1 MCRPL
6 AILAASVLFA
16 AASCPAQEDHAAPR
30 DAIGTAEFFVEEFI
44 PNRIHVKADAPEG
57 RRSTTDAL
65 ALRVSAEEM
74 FGQAAGGRTVKVSM
88 RPVAIPFSPEG
99 FDEFTF
105 GDSERKFS
113 GETVEVEPDTLGE
126 DGVASMTLGLP
137 AGLLPPAALK
147 LMIQATVL
155 DSGGRGVTSHLERT
169 FDPYPHY
176 LGVRLAGEGFPKPG
190 GEARFDVVAVKP
202 DGTVA
207 AAAPRLD
214 AEVFHVTHNSV
225 LRRQGAGYH
234 FETSRELHSR
244 YRAGVALQD
253 GRGTLTW
260 TPGETGSFLVRV
272 ADPATSASTSRM
284 FHVSTGEWDD
294 QPWSLEKPE
303 NVEVAPDRAEYAP
316 GETARILVKA
326 PFAGTLVL
334 TLEQDRVLTS
344 SVFQMPTNT
353 LEVPVPLSADHMPNV
368 YATAVV
374 VRPVRPAEKWMP
386 HRAVGTANIAVS
398 PASRRLAVEI
408 GNPAEVRPDSKMPV
422 RVSVADASTSA
433 PAKSLV
439 TLWAV
444 DEGVLSLTGFD
455 TPDPIGYFYGLRR
468 LGVLTADNYRN
479 LMPDLV
485 RPASAQSHTGGDGM
499 PGSSR
504 LSPIAAERVK
514 PVVLWAGT
522 RETDTS
528 GVLIAVLDV
537 PRHMGRLRV
546 MAVAADGPR
555 FGAGESNVFVRSPLM
570 VQDNLPRFLAPGD
583 RVESGFVVFN
593 NSDAPVSG
601 TLTVKVSGPLGFEG
615 RRAGDAAASVSR
627 DFAFG
632 GEAGIA
638 ARGQTTVRVR
648 FDAAAMAGVARV
660 AFSAKAGAE
669 QYSGDTELPVRP
681 ASPHRRLS
689 GLEQLA
695 AGSTTRFTIP
705 SEDFLAGTTSGS
717 LVVSGMPQLRLAAG
731 LRYLVRY
738 PYGCLEQTVSGA
750 FPLLKLRSLAA
761 QGALEGV
768 VEDAIAP
775 MVQSAID
782 RILMMQNWSG
792 GFTMWP
798 GSGDPWPWASVYA
811 AHFLVEAKRE
821 GFVVP
826 TEELNSLLN
835 YLGDQLQSN
844 DSDSRSE
851 QAYAAWVLA
860 IAGRPARDRMELLA
874 EKRAELSG
882 EARAMLAASF
892 MVVGDRPQAASLLQ
906 EAGAA
911 AAKTPVTRGTSG
923 VLRSERR
930 QTAVLLLAWLEQDA
944 TAPDVPVL
952 AKRLYDAMN
961 AEGHWGTTQDTA
973 FALLALGR
981 HADVAGVAAGE
992 FQADLR
998 MGDET
1003 HTASNASPF
1012 VKHEYLGN
1020 RAVEAT
1026 LRGPGTGFAFW
1037 TVEGVPQT
1045 PPTTAI
1051 SKGLTVSKRLL
1062 SRKGVELKPADG
1074 LKQGDFVVV
1083 EIAVSATQPLDNVII
1098 EDLLPAGFE
1107 VENKNLKSAEA
1118 MDEEGESGEGMSV
1131 QRSEA
1136 RDDRMV
1142 AFVNVA
1148 AGEKRVFRYAVRA
1161 VTPGRYVMPPVQASC
1176 MYDPDVQALQPGGT
1190 VVVR

>member
-1 MCRPL
+1 MHRPL
-6 AILAASVLFA
+6 AILAALALSA
-16 AASCPAQEDHAAPR
+16 AIPCHAQEDHPASR

-44 PNRIHVKADAPEG
+44 PNRIHVKADAPEE

-65 ALRVSAEEM
+65 TLRVRAEEM
-74 FGQAAGGRTVKVSM
+74 FGQAAGGRAVKVTV
-88 RPVAIPFSPEG
+88 RPVAIPFQPKG
-99 FDEFTF
+99 FDGFVF
-105 GDSERKFS
+105 GDPERTFT
-113 GETVEVEPDTLGE
+113 GETVEMEPDTLGE
-126 DGVASMTLGLP
+126 DGEASMTLGLP
-137 AGLLPPAALK
+137 PGLLPPAALRM
-147 LMIQATVL
+147 MIQATVL
-155 DSGGRGVTSHLERT
+155 DSGGRGVTAHLERT

-176 LGVRLAGEGFPKPG
+176 IGLRMEGEGFPKPG
-190 GEARFDVVAVKP
+190 GEARFGIVAVKP

-207 AAAPRLD
+207 TDAPNLD
-214 AEVFHVTHNSV
+214 AEVFRVTHNSV
-225 LRRQGAGYH
+225 LKRHGAGYH

-253 GRGTLTW
+253 GRGTLAW
-260 TPGETGSFLVRV
+260 TPDETGSFLVRV
-272 ADPATSASTSRM
+272 ADPASSASTSRM
-284 FHVSTGEWDD
+284 FHVSTGQWDD

-303 NVEVAPDRAEYAP
+303 TVEVAPDRAEYAP

-353 LEVPVPLSADHMPNV
+353 LEVPVPLSTDHMPNV
-368 YATAVV
+368 FATAVV

-386 HRAVGTANIAVS
+386 HRAVGSANITVS
-398 PASRRLAVEI
+398 PSSRRLAVEI
-408 GNPAEVRPDSKMPV
+408 GNPAEVRPESKLAV
-422 RVSVADASTSA
+422 RVSVADAATSA

-444 DEGVLSLTGFD
+444 DEGVLSLTGFE

-468 LGVLTADNYRN
+468 LGVQTADNYRN

-485 RPASAQSHTGGDGM
+485 RPAAAQSHTGGGDGM
-499 PGSSR
+499 PGSLR
-504 LSPIAAERVK
+504 LSPIASERVK

-528 GVLIAVLDV
+528 GVLTAELDV

-601 TLTVKVSGPLGFEG
+601 TLTVRLSGPLAFEG
-615 RRAGDAAASVSR
+615 RKAGEGAATVSR
-627 DFAFG
+627 DFPFG
-632 GEAGIA
+632 GGAGIA
-638 ARGQTTVRVR
+638 PRGQATVRVPL
-648 FDAAAMAGVARV
+648 DAAAMAGVARV
-660 AFSAKAGAE
+660 AFSAKAGEERYA
-669 QYSGDTELPVRP
+669 GDTELPVRP

-689 GLEQLA
+689 GLEQLG
-695 AGSTTRFTIP
+695 AGATTRFTIP

-717 LVVSGMPQLRLAAG
+717 LVVSGMPQLRLASG
-731 LRYLVRY
+731 LRYVVRY

-768 VEDAIAP
+768 VEDSIAP

-798 GSGDPWPWASVYA
+798 GSGDPWPWATVYA

-821 GFVVP
+821 GYIVP
-826 TEELNSLLN
+826 AEELNSLLG
-835 YLGDQLQSN
+835 YVGGLLQGN
-844 DSDSRSE
+844 ESDSRSE

-892 MVVGDRPQAASLLQ
+892 MLVGDRTLAASLLE
-906 EAGAA
+906 EASA
-911 AAKTPVTRGTSG
+911 AAKAPVVRATSG
-923 VLRSERR
+923 ILRSERR
-930 QTAVLLLAWLEQDA
+930 QTAILLLARLEQDP
-944 TAPDVPVL
+944 TSSDVSLL
-952 AKRLYDAMN
+952 AKRLHDAMN

-981 HADVAGVAAGE
+981 HADAAGGAGGE

-998 MGDET
+998 MGDKT
-1003 HTASNASPF
+1003 ASASNAAPF
-1012 VKHEYLGN
+1012 VAHEYLGN
-1020 RAVEAT
+1020 RTVEAT
-1026 LRGPGTGFAFW
+1026 LRGPGSAFAFW
-1037 TVEGVPQT
+1037 TVEGVPQN
-1045 PPTTAI
+1045 PPTTAV

-1062 SRKGVELKPADG
+1062 NRKGVELKPADG
-1074 LKQGDFVVV
+1074 VKQGDFVVV
-1083 EIAVSATQPLDNVII
+1083 EIAVSATQSLDNVII

-1118 MDEEGESGEGMSV
+1118 MDGEGESGEGMSV

-1142 AFVNVA
+1142 AFVDVA